1 MGTGAIEWDQTF
13 SAATTRTLYNSN
25 YLSIYD
31 RTPKNPQAG
40 GTNKVL
46 SLLEH
51 RLQRPDLALLWS
63 TYTET
68 LTIPQATM
76 KLWTSKSKC
85 NCLALYKAINQVL
98 ILLIEAYM
106 RLVLRALC

>member
-1 MGTGAIEWDQTF
+1 METGAIEWDQTL
-13 SAATTRTLYNSN
+13 SAATTRTLHNSN

-31 RTPKNPQAG
+31 RTQKNPQAG

-46 SLLEH
+46 SLLRH

-68 LTIPQATM
+68 LTIAQATM
-76 KLWTSKSKC
+76 KLWTSESEC
-85 NCLALYKAINQVL
+85 DGLALYKAINKVL
-98 ILLIEAYM
+98 KFFI
-106 RLVLRALC
+106 